1 MVSMKQLP
9 FRIGTTSYIV
19 PDEILAN
26 VHFLAGQVDDI
37 ELVLFEVDNGLNNLP
52 DAKTI
57 HELRKVAQQHKLSY
71 TVHLPLDLHLAA
83 DGGEQHISILKA
95 RKVIETT
102 LELDP
107 WAYVLHLVGPEIL
120 NNTDSADIETW
131 NRQAVRALEIV
142 SDLVQDARLLA
153 VENLEK
159 YPPDFWDEVLRR
171 SPVSRCIDI
180 GHLWYDRLDPLPY
193 LEKYIDRARVLH
205 IHGIGERDHKSLNN
219 VRINELV
226 RVVNFILQS
235 GFHGVL
241 TIEVFSEEDFKSS
254 MAAIQEA
261 FNRLSLEGLWE
272 NK

>member
-1 MVSMKQLP
+1 MRQLP
-9 FRIGTTSYIV
+9 FRIGTTSYII
-19 PDEILAN
+19 PDEIIPN
-26 VHFLAGQVDDI
+26 VHFLADQVDDI
-37 ELVLFEVDNGLNNLP
+37 ELVLFEIDDGANNLP
-52 DAKTI
+52 SAETI
-57 HELRKVAQQHKLSY
+57 AALKKVADQHHLSY
-71 TVHLPLDLHLAA
+71 TVHLPLDLHLTA
-83 DGGEQHISILKA
+83 DGSDQHVSIRKA

-180 GHLWYDRLDPLPY
+180 GHLWYDGLDPLPY
-193 LEKYIDRARVLH
+193 LEEYIDRARVLH
-205 IHGIGERDHKSLNN
+205 IHGIAGRDHKSLNN
-219 VRINELV
+219 VPINELT
-226 RVVNFILQS
+226 RVINFILQS

-241 TIEVFSEEDFKSS
+241 TIEVFSEEDLKSS

-261 FNRLSLEGLWE
+261 LNRLSMEGLWE